1 VLAPA
6 PGVPRR
12 LAVALVLAATLAP
25 SAWRLLPSAPRPAC
39 EPEGRGAPPRHWIGC
54 RGDPGTPR
62 ELGGLELVHLGRPV
76 DLNRATA
83 EDLAAVPG
91 IGPGLAGEV
100 VREREERGPFGS
112 PDSLRRVRGIGPVR
126 LERARPWVR
135 VSPP

>member
-1 VLAPA
+1 MS
-6 PGVPRR
+6 RR
-12 LAVALVLAATLAP
+12 LALPLLLAATLAP
-25 SAWRLLPSAPRPAC
+25 SAGRLLPAAPRPPC
-39 EPEGRGAPPRHWIGC
+39 EPEGRGEPPGHWIGC
-54 RGDPGTPR
+54 RGDPGLRR

-76 DLNRATA
+76 DLNRATVD
-83 EDLAAVPG
+83 DLAAVPG
-91 IGPGLAGEV
+91 IGPGLAAEV